1 MKDMDGSMGIDDMRP
16 VFELLNAMVNDGLF
30 VNYALG
36 GAVAASS
43 YIEPA
48 STQDIDI
55 FVVLQPYPGSS
66 LLTVEPINE
75 YLRSKGAVSD
85 GEHMV
90 YSGWPLHF
98 LPPKNALYQEALARA
113 KRFDYNGVE
122 ARVFSMEHLA
132 AIALETG
139 RRKDKNRLADF
150 VESSQMDMGTFE
162 DIVQRH
168 SLKGKYEE
176 WKKWL
181 EAT

>member
-85 GEHMV
+85 GEYMV

-98 LPPKNALYQEALARA
+98 LPPKNSLYKRRLPARKGLTTMVLKRGCLAL
-113 KRFDYNGVE
+113 
-122 ARVFSMEHLA
+122 EHLA

-162 DIVQRH
+162 DILQRH